1 MTYFRR
7 PDLALLLGA
16 ALPAAMALPAS
27 AASAA
32 QVQVPSQGPVI
43 SLSVTEEVRSSP
55 DAASFGT
62 GVTTTAPTA
71 SAALR
76 QNSQQMQALIK
87 RIKALGVE
95 DKDIQ
100 TSGISLNAQYD
111 YPRDGERQFTGY
123 QVSNMVTVTV
133 RKIDLLGDMLDKIVA
148 GGADNLNGPRFFIA
162 DDMAVKAE
170 ARARTI
176 RSAQAQALAYAK
188 AAGYSD
194 IRLLSISEAVFNG
207 GGEPQQPRPMAARLK
222 AEDASAPVQPGEVG
236 TSVTVAF
243 DYEMVR

>member
-1 MTYFRR
+1 
-7 PDLALLLGA
+7 
-16 ALPAAMALPAS
+16 
-27 AASAA
+27 
-32 QVQVPSQGPVI
+32 
-43 SLSVTEEVRSSP
+43 
-55 DAASFGT
+55 
-62 GVTTTAPTA
+62 
-71 SAALR
+71 
-76 QNSQQMQALIK
+76 MQALIK

-133 RKIDLLGDMLDKIVA
+133 RKIDRLGDMLDKIVA
-148 GGADNLNGPRFFIA
+148 DGADNLNGPRFFIA

-188 AAGYSD
+188 AAGYSVP
-194 IRLLSISEAVFNG
+194 A
-207 GGEPQQPRPMAARLK
+207 
-222 AEDASAPVQPGEVG
+222 
-236 TSVTVAF
+236 
-243 DYEMVR
+243 